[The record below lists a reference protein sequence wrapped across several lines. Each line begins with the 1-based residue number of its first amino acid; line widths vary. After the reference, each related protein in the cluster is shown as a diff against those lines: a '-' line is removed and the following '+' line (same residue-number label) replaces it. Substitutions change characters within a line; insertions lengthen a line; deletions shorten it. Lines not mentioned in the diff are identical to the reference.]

1 MALRCLLFSSDEGT
15 AEPILQV
22 LAGLDVEGELCSEAV
37 TAVEKVSH
45 QNFQIVIIDWDKQPE
60 AALLLTSARERK
72 ANARPLTLAIVSDDL
87 SVPKALQAGANS
99 ILRKP
104 LLVNQIKDTLTTAR
118 DLLRAKQ
125 ESASNAQAAAAGI
138 SATGAG
144 PAAVPISALPA
155 NLEQGKEKNLRA
167 GEFLQFAP
175 SAPGGQFVTDSEVNE
190 FRVSSSMEK
199 DLEPVAASVEEEEK
213 RAPPPPETGEVRGL
227 EWYLKTRAG
236 IMPQGPASAAA
247 QASAHAS
254 AHVSTHASTTPAPA
268 KPELL
273 GYDQTPSF
281 SPTPAANAA
290 SSRFAAA
297 TPQDSEGSFASE
309 AHSNPS
315 GIPVQSDEQSNEQNH
330 EQKKEAELFAYIT
343 RGSGESVES
352 ENSPRPRFRFKGAI
366 VGALALASCAIAAAP
381 QAPWHASMQTAWA
394 RGRLNLHAW
403 LNPQPVTTPQ
413 APIAHE
419 DFSRAG
425 DEYKLPVTENIPDAT
440 TDASQIQVVPAV
452 EPTAPKPNIMGGNV
466 MPPGTVEAGSAT
478 PTDPTAASGVPVAGN
493 QPQLPPV
500 AAQLSNGS
508 STSGTSSA
516 LGSPASASPALS
528 TQGSTSPVST
538 PPPGPAPA
546 APSAAPATHSDP
558 PTVFP
563 SATSASSATSG
574 SAQPTPQKPQQQYV
588 PPSAPANVPSSLKS
602 QMASTMPEASGNR
615 PAESAMQSIEPVK
628 VDEAAERALLT
639 DQPAPDYPASSSG
652 QPGMVVLQVLIGRD
666 GTVQDAKFLQGSL
679 GFARAAIDGVKRW
692 KFKPY
697 TMNGRPV
704 SVQTSLT
711 ISFKPAS

>member
-37 TAVEKVSH
+37 SAVEKVSH

-72 ANARPLTLAIVSDDL
+72 ANARPLTLAIVSDDI

-104 LLVNQIKDTLTTAR
+104 LLVNQVKDTLTTAR

-138 SATGAG
+138 SATGAVGSG
-144 PAAVPISALPA
+144 PAAVPISTLPA

-167 GEFLQFAP
+167 GEFLQSAP

-199 DLEPVAASVEEEEK
+199 DLEPVAASVEEKEEK
-213 RAPPPPETGEVRGL
+213 PAPPPPETGEVRGL

-236 IMPQGPASAAA
+236 IMPQVPTNTAA
-247 QASAHAS
+247 QASAH
-254 AHVSTHASTTPAPA
+254 VSTPAAPA

-273 GYDQTPSF
+273 GFDQTPSF
-281 SPTPAANAA
+281 SPTPAANSAA
-290 SSRFAAA
+290 SRFAAA
-297 TPQDSEGSFASE
+297 TAEDTEGSPASE

-315 GIPVQSDEQSNEQNH
+315 AIPVKSNEQSN

-352 ENSPRPRFRFKGAI
+352 ESSPRPRFRFKGAI
-366 VGALALASCAIAAAP
+366 IGALALAACAIAAAP

-419 DFSRAG
+419 DFGRAG
-425 DEYKLPVTENIPDAT
+425 DEYKLPATETIPDAT

-466 MPPGTVEAGSAT
+466 MPPGTVEAGSAA
-478 PTDPTAASGVPVAGN
+478 PSDPTAASGVPVAGN
-493 QPQLPPV
+493 QPQLTPV

-508 STSGTSSA
+508 GTSGTA
-516 LGSPASASPALS
+516 SPASASPASSNPASS
-528 TQGSTSPVST
+528 TPGSTSPSSPISISPVST
-538 PPPGPAPA
+538 PPSGPAPTVPA
-546 APSAAPATHSDP
+546 ALPTHSDP

-563 SATSASSATSG
+563 SASTSAP
-574 SAQPTPQKPQQQYV
+574 AQPAPQKTQ

-602 QMASTMPEASGNR
+602 QMASTTPEASGNR
-615 PAESAMQSIEPVK
+615 TAESAMQSLEPVK

-711 ISFKPAS
+711 ISFKPVS